1 MTSIEKTLDSWAG
14 KLSDKAAKDDTPL
27 QESIDAFKALTAYYA
42 VERKQLKKQDED
54 DPDSGGF
61 SFAGKDEVAH
71 DSRTPQVRT
80 RRNS

>member
-1 MTSIEKTLDSWAG
+1 MTLKKTLDELAKTLG
-14 KLSDKAAKDDTPL
+14 DKVRQTDTSL